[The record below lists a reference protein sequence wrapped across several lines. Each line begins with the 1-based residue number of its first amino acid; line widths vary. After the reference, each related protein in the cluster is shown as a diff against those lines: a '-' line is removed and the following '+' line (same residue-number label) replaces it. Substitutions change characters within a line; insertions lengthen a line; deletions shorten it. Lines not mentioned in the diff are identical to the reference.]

1 MDFIA
6 LAQQCAPT
14 VHPHTMRAVAQVESS
29 FNPYAIGVVRGKL
42 ERQPRNKAEAVA
54 TAKALEAQGFNFS
67 LGVAQVNRYNLT
79 KYGLDYEGAFE
90 PCANVRAGAAILKDC
105 YDRALIRFKDQQT
118 ALRASFSCYYSG
130 NFRTGFVPDFKGQPS
145 YVDKVLRSAGVS
157 APAVQIA
164 PAPIRIIADKA
175 QPKARRT
182 PDEGV
187 MLVQAEQQET
197 ASRTSVF
204 GSSSTNQV
212 MVFR

>member
-14 VHPHTMRAVAQVESS
+14 VHPHTMRAVAQVESG
-29 FNPYAIGVVRGKL
+29 FNPHAIGVVRGKL

-67 LGVAQVNRYNLT
+67 IGVAQVNRYNLA
-79 KYGLDYEGAFE
+79 KYGLDYESAFE

-105 YDRALIRFKDQQT
+105 YDRALVRFKDEQT

-130 NFRTGFVPDFKGQPS
+130 NFRTGFAPDFKGQPS
-145 YVDKVLRSAGVS
+145 YVDKVLRSAG
-157 APAVQIA
+157 APTVAAHIA
-164 PAPIRIIADKA
+164 PAPIRIIADQKA
-175 QPKARRT
+175 QPQKRRSS
-182 PDEGV
+182 DEGAL
-187 MLVQAEQQET
+187 LVQAETE
-197 ASRTSVF
+197 ASSRTSVF
-204 GSSSTNQV
+204 GAASANQV